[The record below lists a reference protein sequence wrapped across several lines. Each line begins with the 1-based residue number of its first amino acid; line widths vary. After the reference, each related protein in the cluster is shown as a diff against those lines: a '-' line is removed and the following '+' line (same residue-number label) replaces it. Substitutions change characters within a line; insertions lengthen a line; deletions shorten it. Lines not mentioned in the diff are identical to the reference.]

1 VSAPA
6 GHDAEPAV
14 AAGAGG
20 GSAKVHTQGTHRTRR
35 PEETWEL
42 MAPRLPRFGITRV
55 SDVTGLDVFSVPV
68 AMAARPLAWTLS
80 VSQGKGQTLTAAK
93 VSAAMESVEL
103 WHAEHA
109 RPPLLARA
117 VAAADVGLGHPVR
130 ALASAPGPFLDDH
143 TPLDWVAG
151 RGLVSGRAVPVP
163 IDEVCFPD
171 PSTQRWAPDGL
182 RATTNGL
189 ASGNSRDEAAL
200 HALYE
205 VVERDALSR
214 PSAAELARAPVVDP
228 DSVGD
233 PACRAMLDAIAAA
246 GSLVSLTCLPSRF
259 GVPTFKCLVWGW
271 DFPVV
276 CGGSGSH
283 HDPAVA
289 LSRAVTE
296 AAQGRLAAIVGSRD
310 DLDLWN
316 GFDRAHGKARV
327 AASFAT
333 PDTTYDAAVAG
344 TPGPSDDITSE
355 LCGLAAVVQEVTGIE
370 PVLVDLST
378 EDDFAVVKVL
388 APGTAMDMDRVHR
401 NDDRFD

>member
-1 VSAPA
+1 MTELDTPHV
-6 GHDAEPAV
+6 
-14 AAGAGG
+14 
-20 GSAKVHTQGTHRTRR
+20 AKVHTQGTHRMRH
-35 PEETWEL
+35 PDETWEL
-42 MAPRLPRFGITRV
+42 MAPRLHRFGITRV

-80 VSQGKGQTLTAAK
+80 VSQGKGQTLVAAK

-109 RPPLLARA
+109 RPDLLERA
-117 VAAADVGLGHPVR
+117 VSAVDLDLGHPIR
-130 ALASAPGPFLDDH
+130 DLTAAPGPFLDDR
-143 TPLDWVAG
+143 TLLDWVAG
-151 RGLVSGRAVPVP
+151 RGLVTGRTVPVP

-171 PSTQRWAPDGL
+171 PSTHRWTPDGL
-182 RATTNGL
+182 RPTTNGL
-189 ASGNSRDEAAL
+189 ASGNSLDEAAL

-205 VVERDALSR
+205 VVERDSLSR
-214 PSAAELARAPVVDP
+214 PSAAELAQAPVLDP
-228 DSVGD
+228 DSVTD
-233 PACRAMLDAIAAA
+233 PACRVMLDAIAGA
-246 GSLVSLTCLPSRF
+246 GSLISLTCLPNRF
-259 GVPTFKCLVWGW
+259 GVPTFKCLIWGW

-283 HDPAVA
+283 HDPVVA
-289 LSRAVTE
+289 LSRAITE

-327 AASFAT
+327 AAHFPL
-333 PDTTYDAAVAG
+333 PDTSYAGAVAG
-344 TPGPSDDITSE
+344 AAGPSDDIRTE
-355 LCGLAAVVQEVTGIE
+355 LTLLAAATAQVNGIE

-378 EDDFAVVKVL
+378 DDDFAVVKVL
-388 APGTAMDMDRVHR
+388 APGAAMDMDRVHR